1 MRDRRILKNKNVLL
15 GLTGSVAIY
24 RSVEL
29 ARRLIQAGARVEAIL
44 TESALRF
51 VNPLLVESVTGR
63 KPYSDTFQFPMS
75 HIELSQNSDIMVVA
89 PATANII
96 GKFASGIADNLL
108 STAFLA
114 MSPGKVLIAPAMNW
128 RMYENPAVQE
138 NINRLKARGVNF
150 IGPEKG
156 PLCCGEEG
164 YGRLSDIEDILQEIE
179 NLLSGKDL
187 KGLRV
192 LVTAGPTREYIDSVR
207 FISNRSSGKMGFALA
222 RIARQ
227 RGADITVVS
236 GPVSLRPPY
245 GVKIIKVET
254 TSDMKEAVMSYISDI
269 DILFMAAAPADFTCK
284 KETGKLRRTQ
294 SISLELQ
301 PTVDI
306 IGEVGRLSRRPFLV
320 GFAAET
326 SDDIDSARQKLLQ
339 KGLDM
344 IILNNI
350 SEPGA
355 GFESDTNRVSI
366 IDRDSVESTELL
378 PKEEIAS
385 IIIDR
390 VLKKIDL
397 PQNPKDFVGCQ

>member
-29 ARRLIQAGARVEAIL
+29 ARRLIEAGARVDVIFTEA
-44 TESALRF
+44 ALKF
-51 VNPLLVESVTGR
+51 INPLLIESVTGR
-63 KPYSDTFQFPMS
+63 KPYSDTFQFPLS

-96 GKFASGIADNLL
+96 GKFASGIADDLL

-114 MSPGKVLIAPAMNW
+114 MPPGKVLIAPGMNW

-138 NINRLKARGVNF
+138 NINRLRARGVKF

-179 NLLSGKDL
+179 NLLSDKDM
-187 KGLRV
+187 KGFKV
-192 LVTAGPTREYIDSVR
+192 LVTAGPTREYIDTVR

-227 RGADITVVS
+227 RGADVTVVS
-236 GPVSLRPPY
+236 GPVSLRPPH
-245 GVKIIKVET
+245 GVKVIKIET
-254 TSDMKEAVMSYISDI
+254 TSELKEAVMCLIPDI

-284 KETGKLRRTQ
+284 KEPGKLKRTQ
-294 SISLELQ
+294 TISLELQ

-306 IGEVGRLSRRPFLV
+306 IAQVGRLSRRPFLV

-326 SDDIDSARQKLLQ
+326 SEDIDSAKQKLLQ

-344 IILNNI
+344 IVLNNI

-355 GFESDTNRVSI
+355 GFEVDTNRVLI
-366 IDRDSVESTELL
+366 IDRDSVEPTELL

-390 VLKKIDL
+390 VLKKMML
-397 PQNPKDFVGCQ
+397 AREVS